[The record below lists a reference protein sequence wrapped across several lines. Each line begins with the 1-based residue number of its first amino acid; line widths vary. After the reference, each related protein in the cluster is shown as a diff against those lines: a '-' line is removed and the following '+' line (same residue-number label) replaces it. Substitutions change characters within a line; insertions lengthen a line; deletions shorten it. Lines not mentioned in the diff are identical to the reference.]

1 MKSLTPQLFNGQQLH
16 DQLRQVTQG
25 IDQAI
30 DWVKSTRQH
39 AVRLDREAEQLTI
52 KLRRTRNKAHNLS
65 ETALAAMTIGF
76 VGQSHAGKRHLISAL
91 VANEH
96 DRLEATLGG
105 KTLDF
110 WQQIWPE
117 YQATGLVTRFSYQTV
132 GHQTIGHESRTENE
146 AYPVRISLL
155 SEVDIAK
162 IIARAF
168 LLDCP
173 QENPAYSLD
182 EQQITEHLR
191 QLMMHRQ
198 PIINAGLN
206 SDDVIALWD
215 SLAHHDTLR
224 QKTLATHF
232 WPTAIELAPY
242 LSIDDR
248 ARLFSL
254 LWGEHGPLTD
264 AYRHFSYTLQHLIG
278 APQLLAPLSVLVDD
292 TLLPATNG
300 VMNIATLGDLNTP
313 ADNYVQVLPL
323 INGNTAKPVTV
334 SQAELTLLAVELR
347 IPLDKPAHEST
358 FESIELLNFPDA
370 NGPLTISTLMETA
383 TYPLASLLSQAKNAY
398 LLERY
403 TDQQQI
409 NLLLVCTATD
419 QRSEVK
425 STGKALDYWV
435 KQTQGVSVKVR
446 SRRNPGLIWAL
457 TPHDQR
463 ITANLR
469 LTTTTDAQPHDSNIK
484 NYDEAVQRY
493 IGNPGDSWGALL
505 ALDARGVERMVTY
518 LSKEVLRDIK
528 SERLTEQLH
537 ELQRELTNNLF
548 ASWYQPSATDEQQ
561 QKQRIVEILLKA
573 LQTRTGVHGELLEQL
588 LPSRDELHRLY
599 LQQHLY
605 LSPRLHQQE
614 KKGVADLSTPLANT
628 EPFSIGIDID
638 LFSDFPTPTESSL
651 TPQARPDNDEA
662 EYAAHVQY
670 YWINHLRRL
679 PDNTALLELLGVT
692 KPTIELLVAEL
703 ITASIRLDITG
714 DLLQALAD
722 NEPVVLHRVAKAD
735 RQVSRALTVLG
746 DFIAWLGFLQ
756 INEDKR
762 PDSRINRGYK
772 IFAQPPRSVSTLGI
786 SRRLTQLALTPT
798 NSTAFYIYDWLVG
811 LGEMIIQNVG
821 YSASNEISPAQRQQL
836 AAILSVIKP
845 END

>member
-1 MKSLTPQLFNGQQLH
+1 MKSLTPQLLNGQQLH
-16 DQLRQVTQG
+16 DQLQQVTQG

-39 AVRLDREAEQLTI
+39 AVRLDREAEHLTI
-52 KLRRTRNKAHNLS
+52 KLRRMRNKAHPLS
-65 ETALAAMTIGF
+65 ETALTAMTIGF
-76 VGQSHAGKRHLISAL
+76 VGQSQAGKKHLISAL
-91 VANEH
+91 AANEH
-96 DRLEATLGG
+96 GRLENTLGG
-105 KTLDF
+105 KKLDF
-110 WQQIWPE
+110 WQQIRPE
-117 YQATGLVTRFSYQTV
+117 YQTTGLVTRFSYQTE
-132 GHQTIGHESRTENE
+132 GHQTHGHESRATNE
-146 AYPVRISLL
+146 AYPVQLTLL

-191 QLMMHRQ
+191 QLMMHRR
-198 PIINAGLN
+198 PIINAGIN

-215 SLAHHDTLR
+215 SLAHHDTQR
-224 QKTLATHF
+224 QKELATHF

-248 ARLFSL
+248 AKLFSL
-254 LWGEHGPLTD
+254 LWGENDPLTD
-264 AYRHFSYTLQHLIG
+264 AYRHFFYILQHLSG
-278 APQLLAPLSVLVDD
+278 TQKLLAPLSVLVDD
-292 TLLPATNG
+292 TLLPANG

-313 ADNYVQVLPL
+313 ADNPIQVLPL
-323 INGNTAKPVTV
+323 INGHTAKCVTL
-334 SQAELTLLAVELR
+334 SQAELTLLAVELK
-347 IPLDKPAHEST
+347 IPLDKPARESA
-358 FESIELLNFPDA
+358 FESVELLNFPDA
-370 NGPLTISTLMETA
+370 RGSQTIPALMENA
-383 TYPLASLLSQAKNAY
+383 AYPLASLLSQAKNAY

-403 TDQQQI
+403 TNQQQI

-419 QRSEVK
+419 QRSEIK
-425 STGKALDYWV
+425 STSKALDYWV
-435 KQTQGVSVKVR
+435 KQTQGESVQIR

-463 ITANLR
+463 ITANLP
-469 LTTTTDAQPHDSNIK
+469 LSTPTDAQTHDANIK

-493 IGNPGDSWGALL
+493 VGNPGDSWGTLL
-505 ALDARGVERMVTY
+505 ALDARGVERMISY
-518 LSKEVLRDIK
+518 LSKEILRDIK

-548 ASWYQPSATDEQQ
+548 TGWYQPSVTDERQ

-588 LPSRDELHRLY
+588 LPSRDELRRLY

-605 LSPRLHQQE
+605 LSPRLYQQE
-614 KKGVADLSTPLANT
+614 KKGVADFFIPLAST

-638 LFSDFPTPTESSL
+638 LFSDLPTPTEPSL
-651 TPQARPDNDEA
+651 TPQARHDNDEA
-662 EYAAHVQY
+662 EYAAHVHY
-670 YWINHLRRL
+670 YWINHLRQL

-692 KPTIELLVAEL
+692 KPTIELLVAEF
-703 ITASIRLDITG
+703 ITASIRLDIARN
-714 DLLQALAD
+714 LRQALAD
-722 NEPVVLHRVAKAD
+722 NEPADLHRAAKAD

-756 INEDKR
+756 ISEDKR

-772 IFAQPPRSVSTLGI
+772 IFAQPPKSVSTLGV
-786 SRRLTQLALTPT
+786 SHRLTQLALTPT

-845 END
+845 AND